1 MEWLRTLLKKAT
13 ITNDILD
20 IDSLMEIIKKV
31 FPKYAVPKNEFNA
44 LNDTK
49 KYLEQQIKDMDCRLK
64 ELQEKVKSNE
74 RLEITI
80 KELQKSNKFTK
91 DIYESKLKDIMINF
105 ALQAKLID
113 IKYKDLLISKFDKSK
128 LIITED
134 GTVAGIDDQLKSMM
148 VQYKDLFTPLV
159 KGRESENKGIS
170 SKGILKEQYKVI
182 FDNSG
187 IQYGDK
193 TE

>member
-31 FPKYAVPKNEFNA
+31 FPKYAVPKKEFNA

-128 LIITED
+128 LMITED

-170 SKGILKEQYKVI
+170 
-182 FDNSG
+182 F
-187 IQYGDK
+187 
-193 TE
+193 